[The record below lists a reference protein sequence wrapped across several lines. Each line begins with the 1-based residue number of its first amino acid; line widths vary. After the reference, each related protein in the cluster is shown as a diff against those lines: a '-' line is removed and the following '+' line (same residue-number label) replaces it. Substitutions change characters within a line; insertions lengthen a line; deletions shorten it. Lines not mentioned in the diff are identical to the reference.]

1 MADPIAAAIKAAISD
16 SKRSGRTR
24 SHPAEVTADRLGD
37 ALDRWPDKFDGA
49 ERDAIASIRQ
59 ALFEIAEGER

>member
-1 MADPIAAAIKAAISD
+1 MA
-16 SKRSGRTR
+16 RTR

-37 ALDRWPDKFDGA
+37 HVERWHEKFSPQ
-49 ERDAIASIRQ
+49 ERDDIAAIRH